1 MTMRRKVL
9 QDFANVFCQRV
20 IDLPSGYDLASF
32 ARCGSGKYAL
42 SILTG
47 ECSHNGVSIP
57 KLNTC
62 DVYDEWLSTQLA
74 KHGIQKSHIEE
85 ARLEIDVVVQN
96 VSVRASYGHRFA
108 SAHFF
113 FDCHSEIRTN
123 EKVYRGHMAGN
134 KEWGFDWYYEK
145 LYGKLPDVWLQPPS
159 TLV

>member
-1 MTMRRKVL
+1 MRRKVL

-20 IDLPSGYDLASF
+20 VDLPSGYDLASF
-32 ARCGSGKYAL
+32 ARYGSGRYVL

-62 DVYDEWLSTQLA
+62 DVYVEWLSTQLA
-74 KHGIQKSHIEE
+74 KHGIEKRQIEE

-96 VSVRASYGHRFA
+96 VNVRSSYGQRFA

-113 FDCHSEIRTN
+113 FDCQSEIRTD
-123 EKVYRGHMAGN
+123 EKAYRGHVSGN
-134 KEWGFDWYYEK
+134 REWGFDWYYEK
-145 LYGKLPDVWLQPPS
+145 LYGELPSVWPQPPS
-159 TLV
+159 TLM